1 VLLVPTVPI
10 AVAGV
15 LGLSPKAPL
24 MALPSLSQH
33 FLVQAV
39 IRGEALPAAWQLL
52 AAGSCLALGLAL
64 AWLAGRLYRR
74 EAILG

>member
-1 VLLVPTVPI
+1 VPTVPI
-10 AVAGV
+10 AIAGV
-15 LGLSPKAPL
+15 LGLPPKAAL
-24 MALPSLSQH
+24 MAVPSLSQH
-33 FLVQAV
+33 FLIQGL
-39 IRGEALPAAWQLL
+39 IRGEPLPTSWALL